1 MGFHVCEYCKDEI
14 SSGDVTLDYGNG
26 NVFQVPD
33 MILHYIADHQYLP
46 PEEFIN
52 IVRGCDLVNGR
63 RVLTKSTATKV
74 GHLSGP
80 FPTATKVGYLSGPF
94 PTGLTPA
101 NFFES
106 LWFDIRK
113 ATKMHQRRQTRG
125 M

>member
-80 FPTATKVGYLSGPF
+80 FPT
-94 PTGLTPA
+94 GLTPA